1 MTNPFNDP
9 VIIARSRAIAKRI
22 HIRQKVAKARAEAK
36 AKAKAKAKAPPKR
49 QQSKPKSMTEISRLL
64 KNPKPLTTPDA
75 VHKKYANVLK

>member
-9 VIIARSRAIAKRI
+9 VIIARVRAAEKRI
-22 HIRQKVAKARAEAK
+22 KREQVAKAKAK
-36 AKAKAKAKAPPKR
+36 ANAKAKAKAKAPPKR

>member
-9 VIIARSRAIAKRI
+9 VIIARAREASRRIKRE
-22 HIRQKVAKARAEAK
+22 REEK

-64 KNPKPLTTPDA
+64 KNPNPLSRPDA

>member
-9 VIIARSRAIAKRI
+9 VIIARAVATARRIKRE
-22 HIRQKVAKARAEAK
+22 REEK

-64 KNPKPLTTPDA
+64 KNPKPLSRPDA
-75 VHKKYANVLK
+75 VHKKYANILK